1 MSQHSSRDRNMRQR
15 LAQEAARI
23 MVESGNQDFLMA
35 KRKAAAHLSA
45 TDTRQLPSNQEIEL
59 ALREYLRL
67 FRSTTQPQA
76 LQKLRETALTA
87 MHFFRAYEPRLV
99 GPVLHGTADTNT
111 PVTLHVFADTAEDI
125 SFELLEQQIPFETL
139 DKHLHL
145 TTDEYAD
152 FPGFRFLANEV
163 QVEVVVFPRSR
174 RLPTPLSPIDGKP
187 MQRANMATLQ
197 ELLGNTAK

>member
-1 MSQHSSRDRNMRQR
+1 MSQYSSRDRHMRLR

-23 MVESGNQDFLMA
+23 MVETGNQDFLMA

-67 FRSTTQPQA
+67 FRSTTQPRA

-87 MHFFRAYEPRLV
+87 MQFFRAYDPRLV

-111 PVTLHVFADTAEDI
+111 PVTLHVFTDTSEDI
-125 SFELLEQQIPFETL
+125 SFELLEHQIPFETL
-139 DKHLHL
+139 DKHLRL
-145 TTDEYAD
+145 PADEYAD
-152 FPGFRFLANEV
+152 FPGFRFVANEI
-163 QVEVVVFPRSR
+163 QVEVVVFPLSR
-174 RLPTPLSPIDGKP
+174 HLPAPLSPVDGKP

-197 ELLGNTAK
+197 ELLGNSDK